1 MTHTLKIMKV
11 RMRYHLELNL
21 GKTVSPRRV
30 IRRSFLTYQKM
41 TLMMRKMK
49 FLCKRT
55 QLNEQQNHL
64 LINQTRTPKINK
76 MHNKDSN
83 NLQEIHRL
91 EVLRNLFN
99 KQKRNKRKMKRQK
112 ERTTNLIMSPRSED
126 ILSQETTK
134 IKTLRVVNRSQRS

>member
-1 MTHTLKIMKV
+1 MGTIHQLKMLATRLLMTHTLKIMKV

-55 QLNEQQNHL
+55 
-64 LINQTRTPKINK
+64 
-76 MHNKDSN
+76 
-83 NLQEIHRL
+83 
-91 EVLRNLFN
+91 
-99 KQKRNKRKMKRQK
+99 
-112 ERTTNLIMSPRSED
+112 
-126 ILSQETTK
+126 
-134 IKTLRVVNRSQRS
+134 